1 MVEKTNYPHK
11 IHGPLS
17 RIQLFLGSVCPA
29 GDYIAELLHLHG
41 ALWQASPMEW
51 KQKGSVPFLGCV
63 ASKQVSSMLLP
74 LCRLEGDSEALRNGQ
89 P

>member
-1 MVEKTNYPHK
+1 MAEKMNYPHK

-29 GDYIAELLHLHG
+29 GDYIAEFLHLHV

-51 KQKGSVPFLGCV
+51 KQKGWVPFLGYV
-63 ASKQVSSMLLP
+63 VSKQVPSMLVP
-74 LCRLEGDSEALRNGQ
+74 LCRLEGDSEGLGDGQ